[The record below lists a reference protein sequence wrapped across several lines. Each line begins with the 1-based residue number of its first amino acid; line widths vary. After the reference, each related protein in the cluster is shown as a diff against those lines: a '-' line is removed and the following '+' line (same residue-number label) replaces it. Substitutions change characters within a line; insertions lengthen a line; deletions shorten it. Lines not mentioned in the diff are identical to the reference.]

1 MNKNLMFLIKHA
13 HGLLENDDLQKQRNT
28 QNQLSA
34 MLNSYKNYLFTPQ
47 IIDNIYYEWTD
58 YIPKENNH
66 LKKNSVILYC
76 HGGGYMTGSCMYARE
91 ITTKLAKHTGLR
103 VLCFNY
109 RLSPEFPYPSAL
121 EDALSAWNYI
131 SSCNYSPNNIIIAGD
146 SAGGNLALV
155 LTLILRD
162 KYMILPKKLILFS
175 PWTDMTFS
183 GASYHSKEIIDPILN
198 YKYIAKAISCYLT
211 DSLTANSPYVSPL
224 FADFKNFPPVYI
236 QVGTNEIL
244 LDDSR
249 QLYQKLIKQHIPTK
263 LDIFEGMWHVFQMA
277 PIPKADLAI
286 SKAAMF
292 II

>member
-1 MNKNLMFLIKHA
+1 MNKNLMLLIKHA

-34 MLNSYKNYLFTPQ
+34 ILNSYKNYLFTPQ

-66 LKKNSVILYC
+66 LKHNSVILYC

-109 RLSPEFPYPSAL
+109 RLSPEFPYPSAI

-131 SSCNYSPNNIIIAGD
+131 LSCKYSPDDIIIAGD

-162 KYMILPKKLILFS
+162 KHMILPKKLILFS

-183 GASYHSKEIIDPILN
+183 GASYHSAEIIDPILN
-198 YKYIAKAISCYLT
+198 NKYITKAISCYLT
-211 DSLTANSPYVSPL
+211 DTLTANSPYVSPL
-224 FADFKNFPPVYI
+224 FADFKSFPPVYI

-249 QLYQKLIKQHIPTK
+249 QLYKQLIKQHIPAK

-277 PIPKADLAI
+277 PIPKSEIAI

-292 II
+292 IM